1 MFKRKIHNQKP
12 KNDKQFN
19 LKLFFALCLSALVPT
34 MYQTVRTFIVSV
46 NISAERIT
54 YKLRTFLSSYCD
66 YILKILYFQ
75 YLNFKSL

>member
-12 KNDKQFN
+12 KNDKQIN

-46 NISAERIT
+46 NISAYT
-54 YKLRTFLSSYCD
+54 P
-66 YILKILYFQ
+66 
-75 YLNFKSL
+75 